1 MPWKNGGGTTHEI
14 ARVPPAGEFEW
25 RLSLAHIERGGPFSN
40 FSGYRRALTLV
51 SGAGCVLH
59 GVGAVPARLNVPGMT
74 VHFAGE
80 AAVSCELMG
89 GGSCWDL
96 NLMVREPGE
105 IVAAQDVRLA
115 PGVVHHLRGALD
127 SSIFCIEG
135 NAECVVDADPEQ
147 RFELARH
154 DTFLV
159 GAAESGSVRVRAESS
174 AAHVVVHAWRI
185 RSDTGGQVK

>member
-1 MPWKNGGGTTHEI
+1 MPWKNGGGTTYEI
-14 ARVPPAGEFEW
+14 ARAPLAGEFEW

-59 GVGAVPARLNVPGMT
+59 GVGAIPARLNVAGMT
-74 VHFAGE
+74 VHFAGD
-80 AAVSCELMG
+80 AAVSCALM

-96 NLMVREPGE
+96 NLMVRAPGE

-115 PGVVHHLRGALD
+115 PEAVHRPRGGLD

-135 NAECVVDADPEQ
+135 NAECIVDTDREQ
-147 RFELARH
+147 HFELGRH
-154 DTFLV
+154 DTLLV
-159 GAAESGSVRVRAESS
+159 GAAESGSVRVRAVAS

-185 RSDTGGQVK
+185 RSDT